1 MNSIIS
7 IGRAAF
13 AALALALVAVACDD
27 DASPTKLADDN
38 REPPEATAV
47 NPWTQILAA
56 AETLGGPVKVSF
68 AGSDRSYRVRGLEGE
83 SALSQNGEDMPAA
96 ICTVADTAN
105 RADLDAFRQCMALAL
120 RADVCRNGGVFVLY
134 RPNLDVPNSWRATC
148 PAPEREDDDPE
159 DEDSRANDLA

>member
-38 REPPEATAV
+38 REPPETTAV
-47 NPWTQILAA
+47 NPWADILAA
-56 AETLGGPVKVSF
+56 AGTLGGTVKVTF

-83 SALSQNGEDMPAA
+83 SALSQNGEDVPEA
-96 ICTVADTAN
+96 ICTVANATN

-120 RADVCRNGGVFVLY
+120 RADVCRNGGAFVLY
-134 RPNLDVPNSWRATC
+134 RPDPRTPNNWRATC

>member
-1 MNSIIS
+1 MNISITS

-56 AETLGGPVKVSF
+56 ETLGGPVKITF
-68 AGSDRSYRVRGLEGE
+68 AGSDWSYRVRELDAEPE
-83 SALSQNGEDMPAA
+83 LSQNVEVLPTAV
-96 ICTVADTAN
+96 CTVEDAAN
-105 RADLDAFRQCMALAL
+105 RADLDAFRQCMARAL
-120 RADVCRNGGVFVLY
+120 RADVCRSGGVFVLQ
-134 RPNLDVPNSWRATC
+134 RDPHVANTWRTTC
-148 PAPEREDDDPE
+148 PAPGQEEDDPE
-159 DEDSRANDLA
+159 DDESRVNDPA

>member
-38 REPPEATAV
+38 REPPETTAV

-56 AETLGGPVKVSF
+56 AGTLGGPVKITF
-68 AGSDRSYRVRGLEGE
+68 AGSDRSYRVRGLDSGA
-83 SALSQNGEDMPAA
+83 ALTQDGEDVTEAV
-96 ICTVADTAN
+96 CTVEGATN
-105 RADLDAFRQCMALAL
+105 RADLDAFRQCMARAL
-120 RADVCRNGGVFVLY
+120 RADTCRNGGVFVLY
-134 RPNLDVPNSWRATC
+134 RPDPHVPNSWRTAC
-148 PAPEREDDDPE
+148 PVPRREDDDPE
-159 DEDSRANDLA
+159 DDDSRGRDPA